1 MPGGTAMSL
10 RAALA
15 TAAVVALAAA
25 PAAHAGAGA
34 IDVTATE
41 RLSPRLVDLTMT
53 TPALAEPVH
62 ARILLPTGYRSH
74 PKRRYPVLM
83 LLHGGFGSYVDWT
96 ESGDAEAITK
106 GVPVITVMPEDGN
119 GGWNVDW
126 YNGGRGGPP
135 RWETYDVRQ
144 LLPWVE
150 DRYRAIGTRA
160 GRAVA
165 GLSTGGFGA
174 ISLASRNPDLFA
186 FAASFSGAVDIVGNP
201 FVPAVIGAEAAA
213 DGAQPTAPFGDRVAN
228 EIVWRAHNPVDL
240 AANLRGMRL
249 VVDTGNGEPGP
260 YDQPGAPPDVIEQQ
274 VHSMSETFHERL
286 LALGIDHRYDDYGP
300 GTHSWAYWQR
310 DLREALPKMMRT
322 FKHPRPAPRPFTYTS
337 AEARYR
343 VYGWRVSLDRPAQE
357 FSTLAR
363 ARRHGFELTGRG
375 EALVRTAALYRP
387 RSRHEVTVAGGR
399 ETMVRADRAGRLE
412 VEFPLS
418 RSTPATA
425 RVTIAG

>member
-1 MPGGTAMSL
+1 MSTGSAL

-15 TAAVVALAAA
+15 TAAVAALASA

-34 IDVTATE
+34 IDVTARE
-41 RLSPRLVDLTMT
+41 RLSPRLIELTTT
-53 TPALAEPVH
+53 TPALAQPVR
-62 ARILLPTGYRSH
+62 ARILLPGGYRSH
-74 PKRRYPVLM
+74 PKRRYPVLL

-106 GVPVITVMPEDGN
+106 GTPVITVMPEDGN

-150 DRYRAIGTRA
+150 HRYRTIGTRE

-174 ISLASRNPDLFA
+174 ISLAARNPDLFA

-201 FVPAVIGAEAAA
+201 FVGAVIGAEAVA
-213 DGAQPTAPFGDRVAN
+213 DGAQPTAPFGERVAN

-249 VVDTGNGEPGP
+249 VVDTGNGQPGP
-260 YDQPGAPPDVIEQQ
+260 YDRPGAPPDVIEQQ
-274 VHSMSETFHERL
+274 VHSMSESFHARL
-286 LALGIDHRYDDYGP
+286 EALGIAHRYDDYGP
-300 GTHSWAYWQR
+300 GTHSWSYWQR
-310 DLREALPKMMRT
+310 DLREALPAMMRT
-322 FKHPRPAPRPFTYTS
+322 FRRAEPPARPFVYTS
-337 AEARYR
+337 AEDPYR
-343 VYGWRVSLDRPAQE
+343 AYGWRVTVDRPAQE
-357 FSTLAR
+357 FSTLAG
-363 ARRHGFELTGRG
+363 AGRHGFEFTGRG
-375 EALVRTAALYRP
+375 EVLVRTASLYRP
-387 RSRHEVTVAGGR
+387 RSRHTVTIYGERRSVI
-399 ETMVRADRAGRLE
+399 RADGRGRLE
-412 VEFPLS
+412 IEFPLAGA
-418 RSTPATA
+418 RPGTA
-425 RVTIAG
+425 RVAIDR